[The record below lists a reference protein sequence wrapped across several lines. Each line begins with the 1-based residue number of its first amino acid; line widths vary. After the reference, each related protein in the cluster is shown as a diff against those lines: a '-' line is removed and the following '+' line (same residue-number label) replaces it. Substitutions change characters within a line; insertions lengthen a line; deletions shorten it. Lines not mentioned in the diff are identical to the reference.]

1 MRKTK
6 KSKGAPKKRLGIR
19 GKVSAHPY
27 KSDRKKFSS
36 GRKSKL
42 GTCSVVSSE
51 RMNRNNYMSVTGLE
65 FSYGEVQVLHGLEFE
80 LPAQSVCCVMGRNG
94 VGKTTFLRNIVGLEK
109 PSAGSVQIGGTEF
122 LGLDASDRAVRGI
135 GYVPQGRQIFPL
147 LTVEENLSVALE
159 AAPPDQRQIPT
170 AVYDTFPVLYDMR
183 KRRGGDLSG
192 GQQQQLAIGRAL
204 TTRPKLLVLDEP
216 TEGIQPNVI
225 TMIGEIIRNL
235 VAQQG
240 MTILLVEQ
248 YLDFVRSYGDSFA
261 VMSRGQFVAS
271 GRVENLDSSTVH
283 KHLSV

>member
-6 KSKGAPKKRLGIR
+6 NSKGAPKKSLGIR
-19 GKVSAHPY
+19 GKVSAHSY

-36 GRKSKL
+36 GRKAKL

-109 PSAGSVQIGGTEF
+109 PSAGSVLIGGTEF

-170 AVYDTFPVLYDMR
+170 TVYDTFPVLYDMR

-240 MTILLVEQ
+240 LTILLVEQ

-271 GRVENLDSSTVH
+271 GREKKTS
-283 KHLSV
+283 